1 MPLTIDTDVDGFPF
15 PFASTHEQA
24 ETVAFGYPARALV
37 FEQRVEIG
45 PLAIR
50 DMRRRLTAS
59 DGLAFLNRALDFRS
73 DLVRMAE
80 MFFRS
85 RGTAEFLGPAFIHSQ
100 RLSARW
106 TAEAPNLLL
115 VGFSDVRLMRP
126 AR

>member
-1 MPLTIDTDVDGFPF
+1 MSMAFHFHPPLHTNRAFR
-15 PFASTHEQA
+15 EA

-59 DGLAFLNRALDFRS
+59 DGLALLNRALDFRS

-80 MFFRS
+80 MFFDAGS
-85 RGTAEFLGPAFIHSQ
+85 RRVPGTGPYSQ

-115 VGFSDVRLMRP
+115 VRFRMC
-126 AR
+126 A